1 MHLVRLIDVVNP
13 TDTTTINVWYYWV
26 LYTVNE
32 LVPSTLLVMPVVW
45 FQQMVID
52 EERSSSLANLKV
64 QKLQRRQDDLL
75 RALLPPAIIKH
86 LRDGHDA
93 LLNST
98 HEAAVIFVYVTQVK
112 TFSLTSDA
120 PSVIKWLSSVY
131 TAFDDVLQQEFRKS
145 IIKIETQHDH
155 FLAVSGIFDPRE
167 DASDV
172 CIRAAARMARA
183 ISAVTQPDGQPTRIK
198 IGVSAGRLSGG
209 VVGLEVPRFSVF
221 GQPVVSA
228 ARMAMSAEVS
238 STGSCKIHLSK
249 KAKENLTA
257 AFFEQD
263 CPEIGVMLQ
272 KRGEGMNIKGLGF
285 QETWTVCDDHS
296 TPRQRRKSSHNTGG
310 VGVRF
315 AMDDTGPHG

>member
-1 MHLVRLIDVVNP
+1 MTMGLLFTAPLAMCGSFHGQQAANANQWAFLPVVYLVMSGSNSTVMGAATGAYLLITLGMHLVRLIDVVNP

-172 CIRAAARMARA
+172 CIRAAA
-183 ISAVTQPDGQPTRIK
+183 
-198 IGVSAGRLSGG
+198 
-209 VVGLEVPRFSVF
+209 
-221 GQPVVSA
+221 
-228 ARMAMSAEVS
+228 
-238 STGSCKIHLSK
+238 
-249 KAKENLTA
+249 
-257 AFFEQD
+257 
-263 CPEIGVMLQ
+263 
-272 KRGEGMNIKGLGF
+272 
-285 QETWTVCDDHS
+285 
-296 TPRQRRKSSHNTGG
+296 
-310 VGVRF
+310 
-315 AMDDTGPHG
+315 